1 MAQVS
6 TPDVVNLFKKVYGE
20 LRDLTPG
27 DYPLQQDIPFSQKE
41 KVGES
46 YVEAM
51 VLTNETGITFG
62 GSGMDAFDIN
72 PAIAGAVQQTLVV
85 PYTTMLASVVPFGVL
100 SRSAGG
106 GAKAF
111 YDGTKHVVKN
121 NLKSHGKFLEV
132 VRIYGQSPE
141 LLGMVSYATATYRGV
156 AFVNGTGTLNGVAFT
171 NGINA
176 AAKAILFAPGQ
187 WSSGIWVGMEG
198 VVVQQ
203 VDNNNVVVAEGKLVS
218 IEANYGYFY
227 VDFTPVAPSA
237 VSGAGSIKIGWQ
249 GMAQAKDVVGIHKI
263 LSTQSGSLFGIPVN
277 QYALWRGNYI
287 NNLLLKWKFGDFQTG
302 VANAVNTGG
311 LDSALMVYVNPRTWG
326 TMITTEAAKRVFDK
340 SYQTSEA
347 DEGQEA
353 ITFYSQAGKATIKP
367 HRMLKEG
374 HAMALPLEDWSRS
387 GSAEISFTVPGI
399 EREIIYPLE
408 GQAGMQFKSFA
419 DQYMFCH
426 GPARSMFWYG
436 INDESLT

>member
-6 TPDVVNLFKKVYGE
+6 TPDIVNLFKKVYGD

-51 VLTNETGITFG
+51 VLTNETGITLG

-72 PAIAGAVQQTLVV
+72 PAIAGAVQQTTVL
-85 PYTTMLASVVPFGVL
+85 PYTSILASVVPFGVL

-106 GAKAF
+106 GAKSF

-132 VRIYGQSPE
+132 LRIYGQSPG
-141 LLGMVSYATATYRGV
+141 LLGYVSYATATYRGV

-176 AAKAILFAPGQ
+176 AAKAILFAPGE

-203 VDNNNVVVAEGKLVS
+203 VDSSGNILAEGKLVS
-218 IEANYGYFY
+218 IEADYGYMY

-237 VSGAGSIKIGWQ
+237 VSGAGSVRMCWQ
-249 GMAQAKDVVGIHKI
+249 GMATAKDVVGIHKI
-263 LSTQSGSLFGIPVN
+263 LSTQSGNLFGIPVLS
-277 QYALWRGNYI
+277 YALWRGNYI
-287 NNLLLKWKFGDFQTG
+287 NNNNLKWKFEDFQRG
-302 VANAVNTGG
+302 VANAVNRGG
-311 LDSALMVYVNPRTWG
+311 LDSALNVYVNPRTWG
-326 TMITTEAAKRVFDK
+326 TMITSEAAKRVFDK
-340 SYQTSEA
+340 SYNTANAE
-347 DEGQEA
+347 EGEEA

-436 INDESLT
+436 INDESAT